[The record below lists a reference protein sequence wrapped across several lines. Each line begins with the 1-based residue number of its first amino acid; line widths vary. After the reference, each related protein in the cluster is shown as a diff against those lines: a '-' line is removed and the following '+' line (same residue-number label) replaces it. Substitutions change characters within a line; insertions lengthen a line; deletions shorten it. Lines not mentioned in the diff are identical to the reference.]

1 MIALRAGTV
10 TAGRSDF
17 THLYPRLTA
26 PYTARPYPHRPLLAG
41 CPRSPPS
48 KSACLEPPM
57 NYPRLLL
64 SILLLKA
71 TLAQASPFRIADI
84 RVNGLQRVSAGS
96 VFGALPLN
104 VGDQADDR
112 RLVDSTR
119 SLFKTGFFQDIQL
132 SRDGNVLIINVV
144 ERPSVSSIEIEG
156 NKAISTEDLMKG
168 LKQSGLAEGE
178 IFQRA
183 TLEGVRNELQRQY
196 VAQGR
201 YSAEVDAEVVPQPR
215 NRVALKIKI
224 NEGTVAA
231 IQHINIVGNNVFDDE
246 TLGQLFELKTTNWL
260 SFFKNDDKYAREK
273 LSGDLERLRSYYLD
287 RGYINMDIAST
298 QVSITPDKKHV
309 YITVNINEGEKY
321 TVRDVK
327 LSGDL
332 KVPEDQVKS
341 LLLVQPGQVFSRKV
355 MTTTSELITRRLG
368 NEGYTFANVNG
379 VPQPNDQDHTVDIMF
394 VVDPGKRAYV
404 NRINYRG
411 NTKTEDEVL
420 RREMR
425 QMEGGWASTYL
436 IDQSKTRLERLGF
449 FKEVN
454 VETPQVP
461 GTDDQVDVNYSVEEQ
476 ASGSIT
482 ASVGFAQS
490 AGLILGGSI
499 SQSNFL
505 GTGNK
510 VSIGLTRSEY
520 QTKYNFGFVDPYFTA
535 DGVSLGYNLFYNTTD
550 YSDYYDDGVSY
561 YAINSYGAG
570 VSFGYPINETSR
582 LTYGLTL
589 QHDDI
594 SPGTY
599 SADEIYDF
607 ISREGKSF
615 NNLKAS
621 IGWSESTLNKGVL
634 ATRGHSQSLTLMA
647 TTPGSDL
654 SFYKLDYDGQAFLP
668 VTSNTTLRLHTNLG
682 YGNGYGS
689 TDGLPF
695 YESYTAGGQG
705 SVRGFKDGTLGPRST
720 PATGA
725 YSSAG
730 QAYYSDR
737 DTDVLGGNIL
747 ITGGAEYLFP
757 LPFVKD
763 QSQLRSSVFVD
774 AGNVYADTCYLS
786 TTQGCGSVDLAQ
798 MAVSLGVGVT
808 WYSPMGPLSF
818 SLATPLKKPDNAETQ
833 VFQFSL
839 GQTF

>member
-1 MIALRAGTV
+1 M
-10 TAGRSDF
+10 
-17 THLYPRLTA
+17 
-26 PYTARPYPHRPLLAG
+26 
-41 CPRSPPS
+41 
-48 KSACLEPPM
+48 K
-57 NYPRLLL
+57 RLLL
-64 SILLLKA
+64 TAVMSALM
-71 TLAQASPFRIADI
+71 IAEVHAESFTISDI

-112 RLVDSTR
+112 RLVESTR

-132 SRDGNVLIINVV
+132 NRDGNVLIINVV

-246 TLGQLFELKTTNWL
+246 TLAQLFELKTTNWL

-355 MTTTSELITRRLG
+355 MTSTSELITRRLG

-379 VPQPNDQDHTVDIMF
+379 VPQPNDEDHTVDIMF

-454 VETPQVP
+454 VETPPVP

-520 QTKYNFGFVDPYFTA
+520 QTRYNFGFVDPT
-535 DGVSLGYNLFYNTTD
+535 SL
-550 YSDYYDDGVSY
+550 
-561 YAINSYGAG
+561 
-570 VSFGYPINETSR
+570 P
-582 LTYGLTL
+582 
-589 QHDDI
+589 
-594 SPGTY
+594 
-599 SADEIYDF
+599 
-607 ISREGKSF
+607 
-615 NNLKAS
+615 
-621 IGWSESTLNKGVL
+621 
-634 ATRGHSQSLTLMA
+634 MA
-647 TTPGSDL
+647 
-654 SFYKLDYDGQAFLP
+654 
-668 VTSNTTLRLHTNLG
+668 
-682 YGNGYGS
+682 
-689 TDGLPF
+689 
-695 YESYTAGGQG
+695 
-705 SVRGFKDGTLGPRST
+705 
-720 PATGA
+720 
-725 YSSAG
+725 
-730 QAYYSDR
+730 
-737 DTDVLGGNIL
+737 
-747 ITGGAEYLFP
+747 
-757 LPFVKD
+757 
-763 QSQLRSSVFVD
+763 
-774 AGNVYADTCYLS
+774 
-786 TTQGCGSVDLAQ
+786 
-798 MAVSLGVGVT
+798 
-808 WYSPMGPLSF
+808 
-818 SLATPLKKPDNAETQ
+818 
-833 VFQFSL
+833 
-839 GQTF
+839 